1 VQSIPREVRFYE
13 TESGRVPCREW
24 LDSLDGTV
32 AYGVVMSR
40 LDRVEEGN
48 LGVHRSV
55 GDGVTELVIDF
66 GPGYRIYFGQDR
78 MELIILLAGGAKKTQ
93 QADIE
98 RAKRYWRNYN
108 A

>member
-1 VQSIPREVRFYE
+1 
-13 TESGRVPCREW
+13 
-24 LDSLDGTV
+24 
-32 AYGVVMSR
+32 MSR
-40 LDRVEEGN
+40 LDRVEGGN

-66 GPGYRIYFGQDR
+66 GPGYRIYFGQDG
-78 MELIILLAGGAKKTQ
+78 MELIVLLAGGEKKSQ